1 MLEEYFICPITQ
13 SSIKDAVVASD
24 GVVYER
30 AAIEEWINR
39 CRSSGQVRSPST
51 NLPLVSLNLYPLP
64 ALNQLLA
71 SEAKQQEN
79 VSHRESLTGI
89 EDLLIQASL
98 KSALQENKILLERLS
113 ELTQRLSRNEA
124 ELVKMKREYLEIEVE
139 RDRLKHE
146 GEESHQKRMMENRV
160 SPSNSSGSSQVP
172 VFFVDMRED
181 GFSLAKVNELLQ
193 ANPFLRSIRLNVY
206 GVSETIPA
214 HHEWVTA
221 LAGLPDN
228 TFLSGA
234 RSSIDPKKRDPRTA
248 GDIKRWCFDNGGRCL
263 QLFRGHTGQVWRIAL
278 APDGTG
284 FASASEDTT
293 VRIWSLSAAEG
304 VSSSENVIESSEV
317 YREHSAGVVALTYL
331 SSAKLASGS
340 RDQRICIW
348 DLTGSGRVQM
358 LVGHQSTVYGLV
370 GLEGNRLA
378 SSAEDGCLRIWN
390 LDDLS
395 CTQELNDHQKLT
407 HALTITP
414 DHRYLVSGSDDCTIR
429 LWEIAN
435 GFISTVLVGHTDF
448 VNTFAFLNKDTL
460 LSGSDDKTIKVWD
473 LRTRRCVQTLPI
485 NTNWIWSLTTLLNG
499 EILSGDTK
507 GFITHWKKV
516 TKYLSFRSYLKEKC
530 HISVSENII
539 YLKQSSEDQFNS
551 EASFLFSE
559 AKNFIAFIVSQ
570 DEGLRNISVH
580 SLGRD
585 IVSYTCS
592 MVDQTKL
599 LLELFYALQNVN
611 VEAFQKSQISYS
623 TNRYMLSSIR
633 DRNTAG
639 QGENGRSEFYG
650 SRPQA
655 SSSSSY

>member
-1 MLEEYFICPITQ
+1 MMC
-13 SSIKDAVVASD
+13 
-24 GVVYER
+24 G
-30 AAIEEWINR
+30 
-39 CRSSGQVRSPST
+39 SP
-51 NLPLVSLNLYPLP
+51 
-64 ALNQLLA
+64 
-71 SEAKQQEN
+71 
-79 VSHRESLTGI
+79 R
-89 EDLLIQASL
+89 
-98 KSALQENKILLERLS
+98 
-113 ELTQRLSRNEA
+113 
-124 ELVKMKREYLEIEVE
+124 
-139 RDRLKHE
+139 
-146 GEESHQKRMMENRV
+146 
-160 SPSNSSGSSQVP
+160 
-172 VFFVDMRED
+172 
-181 GFSLAKVNELLQ
+181 
-193 ANPFLRSIRLNVY
+193 IR
-206 GVSETIPA
+206 P
-214 HHEWVTA
+214 
-221 LAGLPDN
+221 
-228 TFLSGA
+228 
-234 RSSIDPKKRDPRTA
+234 
-248 GDIKRWCFDNGGRCL
+248 RCL
-263 QLFRGHTGQVWRIAL
+263 GPA
-278 APDGTG
+278 
-284 FASASEDTT
+284 
-293 VRIWSLSAAEG
+293 VRC
-304 VSSSENVIESSEV
+304 
-317 YREHSAGVVALTYL
+317 
-331 SSAKLASGS
+331 SSAKPGFHWWGCRHVRWGGTCGSKAACVRCHRAHRLPRQRCNCAPRGWPRPKACARPGSWACCPSWRTRPRAARRMRSPWLCGGGCRSCRSAAASRAWRWRCLRPWANRPRAACPWGS
-340 RDQRICIW
+340 RTSSRARRWRPWPCLPTPSMSSVQRICIW

-378 SSAEDGCLRIWN
+378 SFAEDGCLRIWN

-407 HALTITP
+407 YALTITP

-499 EILSGDTK
+499 EILSVDTK

-516 TKYLSFRSYLKEKC
+516 TKDLSFRSYLKEKC

-551 EASFLFSE
+551 EASFLFSD
-559 AKNFIAFIVSQ
+559 AKNFIAFIVAQ